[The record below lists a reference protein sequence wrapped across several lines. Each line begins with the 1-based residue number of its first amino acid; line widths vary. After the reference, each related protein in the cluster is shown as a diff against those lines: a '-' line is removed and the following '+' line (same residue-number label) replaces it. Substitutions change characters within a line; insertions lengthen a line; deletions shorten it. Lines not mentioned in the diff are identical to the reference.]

1 MPKKQKQISCGM
13 ADHTVNPKCK
23 RRMAIYKD
31 LNEVLDNEYDST
43 KLLIPTDV
51 LDQFKEMY
59 HRFSVNNPNPNENI
73 QRFETKTMN
82 EHFNNLK
89 NISVTFDYNFYNDIV
104 KVVGQKDFVVK
115 GYLTWSLN
123 HQFDDP
129 VTVQMFPRRG
139 NLSVPPMKIW
149 GFQLINLTTIEPLGI
164 DVYWRKSYKNF
175 SIFLF
180 VYDLIIYF
188 LH

>member
-1 MPKKQKQISCGM
+1 MPKKKNISRGM

-23 RRMAIYKD
+23 RRMKIFKD
-31 LNEVLDNEYDST
+31 LNEVLDNEYDYT
-43 KLLIPTDV
+43 KLLIPPDV

-59 HRFSVNNPNPNENI
+59 HRYSGKIPNPNENI
-73 QRFETKTMN
+73 QRVEIKIMN

-89 NISVTFDYNFYNDIV
+89 HSAVTFDSTFYNDIA

-139 NLSVPPMKIW
+139 NLQVPPKKICFFSVDQSNDYYLQVW
-149 GFQLINLTTIEPLGI
+149 KNSISTSKTLQNL
-164 DVYWRKSYKNF
+164 
-175 SIFLF
+175 
-180 VYDLIIYF
+180 
-188 LH
+188 